1 MKILYQG
8 YIKLHDF
15 SAELFK
21 ERPYYDSVELNGIPN
36 VSEISQLLQDV
47 ENVMQELV
55 DMQETSDKE
64 PLNIKQVFSGSALGV

>member
-15 SAELFK
+15 STELFK
-21 ERPYYDSVELNGIPN
+21 ERPYYSSVELDGIPN
-36 VSEISQLLQDV
+36 VSEISQLSQDV

-55 DMQETSDKE
+55 DM
-64 PLNIKQVFSGSALGV
+64 